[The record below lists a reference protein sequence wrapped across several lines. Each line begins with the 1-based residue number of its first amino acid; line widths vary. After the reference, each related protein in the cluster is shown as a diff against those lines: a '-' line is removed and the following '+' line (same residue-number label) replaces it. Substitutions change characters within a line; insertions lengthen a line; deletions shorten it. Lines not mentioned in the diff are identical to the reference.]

1 MSEQERS
8 GRQGP
13 DGPDGPPDEP
23 TRVESADAEPAC
35 SEPTDAEPVCSEPMS
50 AEPTGPDA
58 TEREAT
64 VPESAG
70 PDEADWPDRLL
81 RDLNNLNNL
90 NDPTGNAMLNN
101 GPDTPGADELALR
114 RMMRS
119 AVQELQELE
128 PSDRA
133 LEHLRKAVPAR
144 RVRRRQAIVGMA
156 AAALFV
162 GTAIPAFVHVAKS
175 DGTADERP
183 AVAGH
188 GQDTRGGTGGQTR
201 TPDGKEGESRPSGK
215 PTSKDKSEKP
225 DQGKDPHKNS
235 PGAGTSAG
243 GMGDIGSSGTV
254 PVSSPTCEP
263 SQLGVS
269 AGTGAPD
276 ADGKV
281 YGTFRIANVSGQDC
295 AVAGTGSVN
304 FQALGAADSG
314 RIDVV
319 EHTSNDAAVGLPD
332 PSQEATGLVLA
343 PDMAYEVKFA
353 WVPTGSCP
361 TTTPSPTPSPTDG
374 SGGTAS
380 EGTGNGNGGA
390 GSGDSGQTGAET
402 QLGEGDGPTE
412 DGSIAVTHTP
422 ESGEPGAAAN
432 IPNACAG
439 TIYRTGVLEAS

>member
-1 MSEQERS
+1 MSEQERF
-8 GRQGP
+8 GQRGP
-13 DGPDGPPDEP
+13 DGPDEP
-23 TRVESADAEPAC
+23 TRVEPADREA
-35 SEPTDAEPVCSEPMS
+35 
-50 AEPTGPDA
+50 TGPDS
-58 TEREAT
+58 E
-64 VPESAG
+64 G
-70 PDEADWPDRLL
+70 PDETDWPDRLL
-81 RDLNNLNNL
+81 RDL
-90 NDPTGNAMLNN
+90 TGNAMLNN
-101 GPDTPGADELALR
+101 GPDTPGTDDRAHPAGTPAHGTGTPAPGAEGDTGTHGADELALR

-119 AVQELQELE
+119 AVQELE
-128 PSDRA
+128 PSEDA
-133 LEHLRKAVPAR
+133 LEHLRRAVPAR
-144 RVRRRQAIVGMA
+144 RVRRRQVIVGMA

-175 DGTADERP
+175 DGAADERP

-188 GQDTRGGTGGQTR
+188 GQDTQGGTGAETR
-201 TPDGKEGESRPSGK
+201 TPDGRKVESEPSGK
-215 PTSKDKSEKP
+215 PTSKDESKKP
-225 DQGKDPHKNS
+225 DQDKDPSENS

-243 GMGDIGSSGTV
+243 GAGDVGSSGTV
-254 PVSSPTCEP
+254 SVSSPTCEP
-263 SQLGVS
+263 NQLGVS

-295 AVAGTGSVN
+295 TVAGTGSVN

-319 EHTSNDAAVGLPD
+319 EHTSGDAAAGLPD
-332 PSQEATGLVLA
+332 PSQEATRLVLA

-361 TTTPSPTPSPTDG
+361 SANPSPDPSPSD
-374 SGGTAS
+374 GTAGTT
-380 EGTGNGNGGA
+380 EGTGNGGTGTGT
-390 GSGDSGQTGAET
+390 GSGDSGQSGAET
-402 QLGEGDGPTE
+402 QLGEGDGTTE

-422 ESGEPGAAAN
+422 ESGAPGAAAN

>member
-1 MSEQERS
+1 MN
-8 GRQGP
+8 
-13 DGPDGPPDEP
+13 
-23 TRVESADAEPAC
+23 
-35 SEPTDAEPVCSEPMS
+35 
-50 AEPTGPDA
+50 
-58 TEREAT
+58 
-64 VPESAG
+64 
-70 PDEADWPDRLL
+70 
-81 RDLNNLNNL
+81 DLNDL
-90 NDPTGNAMLNN
+90 TGNTMPKN
-101 GPDTPGADELALR
+101 GPDSPGTGDRTHGENDPAHGKDEHARGTDEHARGAEARTHGADALAGGGADELMSGADELALR

-119 AVQELQELE
+119 AVQELE
-128 PSDRA
+128 PSDDA

-175 DGTADERP
+175 DGAADERP

-188 GQDTRGGTGGQTR
+188 GQDTQGGTGLETR
-201 TPDGKEGESRPSGK
+201 SPDGKKDERKPSGK
-215 PTSKDKSEKP
+215 PTSKGPSEKP
-225 DQGKDPHKNS
+225 DKDRNPERDA
-235 PGAGTSAG
+235 PAGGTSAG
-243 GMGDIGSSGTV
+243 GVGDIGASGRTSE
-254 PVSSPTCEP
+254 SSPTCEP
-263 SQLGVS
+263 GQLGVS

-281 YGTFRIANVSGQDC
+281 YGTFRIANVSGREC

-319 EHTSNDAAVGLPD
+319 EHTSGDAAVGLPD

-353 WVPTGSCP
+353 WVPTASCP
-361 TTTPSPTPSPTDG
+361 TTEPSPNPSPTQTGETSEGT
-374 SGGTAS
+374 SGGT
-380 EGTGNGNGGA
+380 A
-390 GSGDSGQTGAET
+390 GSGDSGQTTPET
-402 QLGEGDGPTE
+402 QLGEGDPPTE

-422 ESGEPGAAAN
+422 ESGAPGAAAN